1 MAQQTSDHIKPCNT
15 GQSEAHNR
23 RSPEYLARIN
33 KEKIYIRTDLMGKN
47 ESWSSPLM
55 DGMDLQAY
63 LAFLARMVKEKTG
76 RAMQTKERTR
86 VDKKTGKTVK
96 VNGSSPIRESVVVCK
111 ADTTMDELQDYCKAC
126 HEKWGITAL
135 QIHIH
140 RDEGHYSDPKDKAS
154 WTPNYH
160 AHIVWDW
167 MNHETGKSCKL
178 NREDMSRLQDM
189 VSEALG
195 MERGKSK
202 SETGHKHLER
212 NDYIVAKQKR
222 EAEAAIAAKEETENE
237 RKRIEAENK
246 AKEQCSAE
254 LDKAIKEKAE
264 RANEENGNA
273 ILSGLAKI
281 AGRGKYAEMEKE
293 NERLRKSVPEQL
305 AKLQSQYEQEVNKAV
320 AEKTAPLEEAKR
332 ELTKRN
338 SGLEGKC
345 IALSDRLD
353 KMTNKFI
360 AESKWKDTVLDYL
373 AAIFVKANEL
383 FRKAVE
389 AIVQFAQSGFGGKFG
404 GAGHKDIFDNEE
416 AAAIKGAMVG
426 IAGNDGDHKAVGK
439 WLVQV
444 AQKVVE
450 LAEEDIYRTQK
461 EVDDVASGKYDWR
474 IDNIVKG
481 NGLNR

>member
-47 ESWSSPLM
+47 ESWVSPSM

-76 RAMQTKERTR
+76 RAMQTKDRTR

-111 ADTTMDELQDYCKAC
+111 ADTTMNELQNYCKAC

-140 RDEGHYSDPKDKAS
+140 RDEGYYSDPEDKVS
-154 WTPNYH
+154 WKPNYH

-202 SETGHKHLER
+202 SETGHQHLER

-222 EAEAAIAAKEETENE
+222 EAEAAVAAKEETENE

-246 AKEQCSAE
+246 AKEQHSAE
-254 LDKAIKEKAE
+254 LDKAIKEKAN
-264 RANEENGNA
+264 RVNEENGNA

-305 AKLQSQYEQEVNKAV
+305 AKLQAQYEQEVNKAV
-320 AEKTAPLEEAKR
+320 AEKTTLLEKTNR
-332 ELTKRN
+332 K
-338 SGLEGKC
+338 
-345 IALSDRLD
+345 LSDENRQLSVRLNSLALQYNGLAD
-353 KMTNKFI
+353 GFK
-360 AESKWKDTVLDYL
+360 AEIKWKDTVLDFL
-373 AAIFVKANEL
+373 AALFAKMSGIF
-383 FRKAVE
+383 RQ
-389 AIVQFAQSGFGGKFG
+389 AINAIIKFAQSGYGGKLG
-404 GAGHKDIFDNEE
+404 GSGHKDIFDDEE
-416 AAAIKGAMVG
+416 AAAIKSTMVD
-426 IAGNDGDHKAVGK
+426 IAGKDGDHMAVGN

-444 AQKVVE
+444 AQSAADLTDVE
-450 LAEEDIYRTQK
+450 IHRAHS

-474 IDNIVKG
+474 IDNQYFRLLKQ
-481 NGLNR
+481 

>member
-33 KEKIYIRTDLMGKN
+33 KEKIYIRTDLIGKN
-47 ESWSSPLM
+47 ESWVSPSM

-76 RAMQTKERTR
+76 RAMQTKDRTR

-111 ADTTMDELQDYCKAC
+111 ADTTMNELQNYSKAC

-140 RDEGHYSDPKDKAS
+140 RDEGYYSDPEDKVS
-154 WTPNYH
+154 WKPNYH

-202 SETGHKHLER
+202 SETGHQHLER

-222 EAEAAIAAKEETENE
+222 EAEAAVAAKEETENE

-246 AKEQCSAE
+246 AKEQHSAE
-254 LDKAIKEKAE
+254 LDKAIKEKAN
-264 RANEENGNA
+264 RVNEENGNA

-305 AKLQSQYEQEVNKAV
+305 AKLQAQYEQEVNKAV
-320 AEKTAPLEEAKR
+320 AEKTTLLEKTNR
-332 ELTKRN
+332 K
-338 SGLEGKC
+338 
-345 IALSDRLD
+345 LSDENRQLSVRLNSLALQYNGLAD
-353 KMTNKFI
+353 GFK
-360 AESKWKDTVLDYL
+360 AEIKWKDTVLDFL
-373 AAIFVKANEL
+373 AALFAKMSGIF
-383 FRKAVE
+383 RQ
-389 AIVQFAQSGFGGKFG
+389 AINAIIKFAQSGYGGKLG
-404 GAGHKDIFDNEE
+404 GSGHKDIFDDEE
-416 AAAIKGAMVG
+416 AAAIKSTMVD
-426 IAGNDGDHKAVGK
+426 IAGKDGDHMAVGN

-444 AQKVVE
+444 AQSAADLTDVE
-450 LAEEDIYRTQK
+450 IHRAHS

-474 IDNIVKG
+474 IDNQYFRLLKQ
-481 NGLNR
+481 

>member
-33 KEKIYIRTDLMGKN
+33 KEKIYIRTDLMVKN
-47 ESWSSPLM
+47 ESWVSPLM

-140 RDEGHYSDPKDKAS
+140 RDEGHYPDPENKAS
-154 WTPNYH
+154 WKPNYH

-202 SETGHKHLER
+202 LETGHKHLER

-222 EAEAAIAAKEETENE
+222 EAEAAIAAKKETENE

-246 AKEQCSAE
+246 AKEQRSVE
-254 LDKAIKEKAE
+254 LDKAIKEKAD

-320 AEKTAPLEEAKR
+320 AEKTAPLEEANRKLSNENR
-332 ELTKRN
+332 QLSVKLN
-338 SGLEGKC
+338 SLALQYNGLADGFK
-345 IALSDRLD
+345 
-353 KMTNKFI
+353 
-360 AESKWKDTVLDYL
+360 AEIKWKDTVLDFL
-373 AAIFVKANEL
+373 AALFAKMSGIF
-383 FRKAVE
+383 RQ
-389 AIVQFAQSGFGGKFG
+389 AINAIIKFARSGYGGKLG
-404 GAGHKDIFDNEE
+404 GSGHKDIFDNEE
-416 AAAIKGAMVG
+416 AAAIKSIMID
-426 IAGNDGDHKAVGK
+426 IAGKEGNHKAIGN

-444 AQKVVE
+444 AQSAADLTNVE
-450 LAEEDIYRTQK
+450 IHRTQR

-474 IDNIVKG
+474 IENIITIKK
-481 NGLNR
+481 

>member
-1 MAQQTSDHIKPCNT
+1 MAQQTSDHIKPCNA

-23 RSPEYLARIN
+23 RLPEYLARIN

-47 ESWSSPLM
+47 ESWVSPSM

-86 VDKKTGKTVK
+86 IDKKTGKTVK

-140 RDEGHYSDPKDKAS
+140 RDEGHYSDPEDKAS
-154 WTPNYH
+154 WKPNYH

-189 VSEALG
+189 VSEAIG

-246 AKEQCSAE
+246 AKEQRSAE
-254 LDKAIKEKAE
+254 LDKAIKEKAD

-293 NERLRKSVPEQL
+293 NERLRKAVPEQL
-305 AKLQSQYEQEVNKAV
+305 AKLQAQYEQEVNKAV
-320 AEKTAPLEEAKR
+320 AEKTAPLEKANR

-338 SGLEGKC
+338 SGLEEKC
-345 IALSDRLD
+345 NALSDRLD
-353 KMTNKFI
+353 KLTDKFI

-373 AAIFVKANEL
+373 AAIFVKVNEL

-389 AIVQFAQSGFGGKFG
+389 AIVQFAQSSFGSKLG

-416 AAAIKGAMVG
+416 AAAIKGVMVD
-426 IAGNDGDHKAVGK
+426 IAGNKGDHKAVGN
-439 WLVQV
+439 WLVQA
-444 AQKVVE
+444 AQSAGE
-450 LAEEDIYRTQK
+450 LTDSEIRRAQS
-461 EVDDVASGKYDWR
+461 EVDDIAAGKYDWR
-474 IDNIVKG
+474 IKTSHHIKI
-481 NGLNR
+481 

>member
-33 KEKIYIRTDLMGKN
+33 KEKIYIRTDLIGKN
-47 ESWSSPLM
+47 ESWVSPSM

-76 RAMQTKERTR
+76 RAMQTKDRTR

-96 VNGSSPIRESVVVCK
+96 VNSSSPIRESVVVCK
-111 ADTTMDELQDYCKAC
+111 ADTTMNELQNYCKAC

-140 RDEGHYSDPKDKAS
+140 RDEGYYSDPEDKVS
-154 WTPNYH
+154 WKPNYH

-202 SETGHKHLER
+202 SETGHQHLER

-222 EAEAAIAAKEETENE
+222 EAEAAVAAKEETENE

-246 AKEQCSAE
+246 AKEQHSAE
-254 LDKAIKEKAE
+254 LDKAIKEKAN
-264 RANEENGNA
+264 RVNEENGNA

-305 AKLQSQYEQEVNKAV
+305 AKLQAQYEQEVNKAV
-320 AEKTAPLEEAKR
+320 AEKTTLLEKTNR
-332 ELTKRN
+332 K
-338 SGLEGKC
+338 
-345 IALSDRLD
+345 LSDENRQLSVRLNSLALQYNGLAD
-353 KMTNKFI
+353 GFK
-360 AESKWKDTVLDYL
+360 AEIKWKDTVLDFL
-373 AAIFVKANEL
+373 AALFAKMSGIF
-383 FRKAVE
+383 RQ
-389 AIVQFAQSGFGGKFG
+389 AINAIIKFAQSGYGGKLG
-404 GAGHKDIFDNEE
+404 GSGHKGIFDDEE
-416 AAAIKGAMVG
+416 AAAIKSTMVD
-426 IAGNDGDHKAVGK
+426 IAGKDGDHMAVGN

-444 AQKVVE
+444 AQSAADLTDVE
-450 LAEEDIYRTQK
+450 IHRAHS

-474 IDNIVKG
+474 IDNQYFRLLKQ
-481 NGLNR
+481 